1 MLCLKARTDQIILIC
16 FSRRLNSG
24 VCLYNLNVCS
34 SRHTCTCTLHTAVVK
49 LLIRCV
55 ERCIIER
62 QKGLST
68 FDALLFQAC
77 QGNVGKRGSLC
88 TYKYFLASFFA
99 CVCSSTVE

>member
-34 SRHTCTCTLHTAVVK
+34 SRHTCTLHTAVVK

-68 FDALLFQAC
+68 FDAL
-77 QGNVGKRGSLC
+77 
-88 TYKYFLASFFA
+88 FLISGLPRQYGPSA
-99 CVCSSTVE
+99 CVCSSTV

>member
-16 FSRRLNSG
+16 LSRRLNSG

-77 QGNVGKRGSLC
+77 QGNVGKRG
-88 TYKYFLASFFA
+88 
-99 CVCSSTVE
+99 CVRISIFWLLFCMCVQ